1 MLALFVL
8 RSCWGRRW
16 VLQESTLY
24 NLPVKPRWSPSAW
37 DQRARLSLK
46 SHLAVER
53 PSAGR
58 WTVFTEV
65 KHRKTSRFQFCQP
78 SFCLPVFFKHSLFPP
93 HPTPPSA
100 SCSSYRLSGHT
111 WRHQRAFVFP
121 VCAFVT
127 AANQPRQRGPRGIDM
142 RYRRRCSH
150 AGRWRNNEWGMKRG
164 EEGSFRHPFL
174 VGSQVRRAVRW
185 ERADCTPVQ
194 SSWPPLYLGH
204 APSRRRRVCRRRVHL
219 LQAGTRK

>member
-93 HPTPPSA
+93 HPTPPPHQRPALHTVCLVTHGGTSVHLYFLCA
-100 SCSSYRLSGHT
+100 RLSLLPTSQDKEAH
-111 WRHQRAFVFP
+111 
-121 VCAFVT
+121 
-127 AANQPRQRGPRGIDM
+127 
-142 RYRRRCSH
+142 
-150 AGRWRNNEWGMKRG
+150 
-164 EEGSFRHPFL
+164 EGS
-174 VGSQVRRAVRW
+174 
-185 ERADCTPVQ
+185 T
-194 SSWPPLYLGH
+194 
-204 APSRRRRVCRRRVHL
+204 
-219 LQAGTRK
+219 